1 MGLKDTFLRPRFLI
15 YVGIFIFLL
24 FMPKLLPIYQL
35 MLMESGITFAIMCLG
50 FNLLLRYTGLL
61 SFGHGALFA
70 TGAYAV
76 GMMGEYFPDLYR
88 IEILISLAASL
99 IVSAIFGF
107 ICVRHTRIFF
117 SILALALSMV
127 LFALLVKLYNITGG
141 SDGIHI
147 ELPIMFGK
155 SFEGMKRFEFLSGA
169 YYYFLIG
176 IFAACTIIMLVI
188 VSSPFGKALQSIR
201 DNEVRAEMIGI
212 RVRRYRWYAFV
223 LSGLYTGLGGA
234 LWSFVNVLS
243 GLYTGLGGALW
254 SFVNGHV
261 SPEIA
266 EWVFSGEIVYM
277 TLLGGF
283 MVFEG
288 PIIGAILFTYLK
300 LYAVS
305 ITQYWMFIIGATLIV
320 LVLLLPEGITGG
332 FVKLFTK
339 LKRGEATGAA

>member
-88 IEILISLAASL
+88 IEILIPISLAASL

-147 ELPIMFGK
+147 DLPIMFGK

-176 IFAACTIIMLVI
+176 IFAACTIIMLAI

-201 DNEVRAEMIGI
+201 DNEVRAPFRSVYRFGRSPVELCEWSCQSGNCRMGLFRRDCLHDAPWWLYGFRRTHHWSHPVYLSEII
-212 RVRRYRWYAFV
+212 RCQY
-223 LSGLYTGLGGA
+223 
-234 LWSFVNVLS
+234 
-243 GLYTGLGGALW
+243 
-254 SFVNGHV
+254 H
-261 SPEIA
+261 
-266 EWVFSGEIVYM
+266 
-277 TLLGGF
+277 
-283 MVFEG
+283 
-288 PIIGAILFTYLK
+288 AILDVYHWSHPHCSRSSPAGR
-300 LYAVS
+300 YHRW
-305 ITQYWMFIIGATLIV
+305 I
-320 LVLLLPEGITGG
+320 
-332 FVKLFTK
+332 
-339 LKRGEATGAA
+339 R

>member
-1 MGLKDTFLRPRFLI
+1 MGLKYTFLRPRFLI
-15 YVGIFIFLL
+15 YAGIFIFLL
-24 FMPKLLPIYQL
+24 FMPKLLPTYQL
-35 MLMESGITFAIMCLG
+35 MLMESGITFAIMGLG

-76 GMMGEYFPDLYR
+76 GMMGEYCPDLYR
-88 IEILISLAASL
+88 IEIMIPISLAASL

-147 ELPIMFGK
+147 ELPMMFGK

-176 IFAACTIIMLVI
+176 IFAACTIIMLLI

-201 DNEVRAEMIGI
+201 DNEERAEMIGI
-212 RVRRYRWYAFV
+212 RVRRYRWYAF
-223 LSGLYTGLGGA
+223 
-234 LWSFVNVLS
+234 VLS

-332 FVKLFTK
+332 FVKLFAK
-339 LKRGEATGAA
+339 LKRGEATGAV

>member
-1 MGLKDTFLRPRFLI
+1 VKMIKPI
-15 YVGIFIFLL
+15 YFVYPGIFVLLL
-24 FMPKLLPIYQL
+24 FLPRLVPTYQL
-35 MLMESGITFAIMCLG
+35 MLIQSGITFGIMAMG

-70 TGAYAV
+70 VGAYAV
-76 GMMGEYFPDLYR
+76 GMMGRYFPDLYR
-88 IEILISLAASL
+88 IEILIPVALLASL
-99 IVSAIFGF
+99 VVSAVFGF

-127 LFALLVKLYNITGG
+127 LYALLVKLYDLTGG

-169 YYYFLIG
+169 YHYFLIC
-176 IFAACTIIMLVI
+176 IFAVSTILMYAI
-188 VSSPFGKALQSIR
+188 VNSPFGRALQSIR
-201 DNEVRAEMIGI
+201 DNEVRSEMIGI

-223 LSGLYTGLGGA
+223 LSGL
-234 LWSFVNVLS
+234 F
-243 GLYTGLGGALW
+243 TGLGGALW

-261 SPEIA
+261 TPEIA

-288 PIIGAILFTYLK
+288 PIIGAILFTYMK

-320 LVLLLPEGITGG
+320 LVLLLPEGVAGG
-332 FVKLFTK
+332 FSRLFAWI
-339 LKRGEATGAA
+339 KRGKAGGTG

>member
-1 MGLKDTFLRPRFLI
+1 MGLKDTILRPKFLA
-15 YVGIFIFLL
+15 YLGIFIILL
-24 FMPKLLPIYQL
+24 FMPRLLPIYQL
-35 MLMESGITFAIMCLG
+35 MLLESGITFAIMGLG

-88 IEILISLAASL
+88 IEILIPVALLASL

-107 ICVRHTRIFF
+107 VCVRHTRVFF
-117 SILALALSMV
+117 AILALALSMV
-127 LFALLVKLYNITGG
+127 LFALLVKFYHITGG

-147 ELPIMFGK
+147 DLPMMFGK

-169 YYYFLIG
+169 YYYFLVC
-176 IFAACTIIMLVI
+176 IFAACTIIMLAI
-188 VSSPFGKALQSIR
+188 VNSPFGKALQSIR

-212 RVRRYRWYAFV
+212 RVRRYRWYAFI
-223 LSGLYTGLGGA
+223 LSGL
-234 LWSFVNVLS
+234 F
-243 GLYTGLGGALW
+243 TGLGGALW

-283 MVFEG
+283 MIFEG

-305 ITQYWMFIIGATLIV
+305 ITQYWMFLIGATLII

-332 FVKLFTK
+332 VAKLFTR
-339 LKRGEATGAA
+339 LQRGEAEEVA

>member
-1 MGLKDTFLRPRFLI
+1 MLRPKFFI
-15 YVGIFIFLL
+15 YPGIFILLL
-24 FMPKLLPIYQL
+24 FMPKLLPVYHL
-35 MLMESGITFAIMCLG
+35 MLLESGITFAIMCLG

-76 GMMGEYFPDLYR
+76 GMMGKYFPDLYR
-88 IEILISLAASL
+88 IEILIPVALLASL
-99 IVSAIFGF
+99 VVSAIFGF

-127 LFALLVKLYNITGG
+127 LFALLVKFYDITGG

-147 ELPIMFGK
+147 DLPIMFGK

-169 YYYFLIG
+169 YYYFLICM
-176 IFAACTIIMLVI
+176 FAVCTILMSAI
-188 VSSPFGKALQSIR
+188 VNSPFGKALQSIR
-201 DNEVRAEMIGI
+201 DNEIRAEMIGI
-212 RVRRYRWYAFV
+212 RVRRYRLYSFI
-223 LSGLYTGLGGA
+223 LSGLFTGM
-234 LWSFVNVLS
+234 
-243 GLYTGLGGALW
+243 GGALW

-261 SPEIA
+261 TPELA
-266 EWVFSGEIVYM
+266 EWIFSGEIVYM

-283 MVFEG
+283 MVLEG
-288 PIIGAILFTYLK
+288 PIVGAILFTYLK

-305 ITQYWMFIIGATLIV
+305 ITQYWMLIIGATLIV

-332 FVKLFTK
+332 FVKLFTRT
-339 LKRGEATGAA
+339 KRVDDTGTV

>member
-1 MGLKDTFLRPRFLI
+1 MRKTKAFAYLGILI
-15 YVGIFIFLL
+15 LLL
-24 FMPKLLPIYQL
+24 FLPKILSTYQL
-35 MLMESGITFAIMCLG
+35 ILIESGMTFAIMGLG

-76 GMMGEYFPDLYR
+76 GMVGRHLPGLFR
-88 IEILISLAASL
+88 IEILIPVALVAAL
-99 IVSAIFGF
+99 VVSAVFGF

-147 ELPIMFGK
+147 GLPTMFGR
-155 SFEGMKRFEFLSGA
+155 SFEGMRRFQFLSGP
-169 YYYFLIG
+169 YYYLLVFV
-176 IFAACTIIMLVI
+176 FAGSTWFMHCI
-188 VSSPFGKALQSIR
+188 VNSPFGKALQSIR

-223 LSGLYTGLGGA
+223 LSGLFTGLGGA
-234 LWSFVNVLS
+234 M
-243 GLYTGLGGALW
+243 W

-261 SPEIA
+261 SPEVA

-288 PIIGAILFTYLK
+288 PIVGAILFTYLK

-305 ITQYWMFIIGATLIV
+305 LTQYWMFIIGATLIV

-332 FVKLFTK
+332 VVKLASWFK
-339 LKRGEATGAA
+339 KTGAKGAA

>member
-1 MGLKDTFLRPRFLI
+1 MGFKDAILRPKSFVYL
-15 YVGIFIFLL
+15 GIFILLL
-24 FMPKLLPIYQL
+24 FMPSLLPIYHL
-35 MLMESGITFAIMCLG
+35 MLFESGLTFAIMCLG

-76 GMMGEYFPDLYR
+76 GMMGRYFPDLYR
-88 IEILISLAASL
+88 IEILIPIALLASL

-117 SILALALSMV
+117 AILALALSMV
-127 LFALLVKLYNITGG
+127 LFALLVKLYDITGG

-147 ELPIMFGK
+147 DLPIMFDK
-155 SFEGMKRFEFLSGA
+155 SYEGMKRFEFLSGA
-169 YYYFLIG
+169 FYYLLLC
-176 IFAACTIIMLVI
+176 IFGACTIIMLGI
-188 VSSPFGKALQSIR
+188 VNSPFGKALQSIR

-212 RVRRYRWYAFV
+212 RVRRYRWYAFI
-223 LSGLYTGLGGA
+223 LSGLFTGM
-234 LWSFVNVLS
+234 
-243 GLYTGLGGALW
+243 GGALW
-254 SFVNGHV
+254 SFVNGHIT
-261 SPEIA
+261 PETA

-305 ITQYWMFIIGATLIV
+305 FTQYWMFIIGATLII

-332 FVKLFTK
+332 FVKLFAR